1 MADLLD
7 QVSGQERRVSGTR
20 AARIG
25 RKVVLLSAKAMM
37 RASTGGIQELIWM
50 EVMFQPSQID
60 AVVQKFGTREV

>member
-1 MADLLD
+1 VAELLD
-7 QVSGQERRVSGTR
+7 QVSGQEHRVSGTR
-20 AARIG
+20 TARIG

-60 AVVQKFGTREV
+60 AVVQELGTREV